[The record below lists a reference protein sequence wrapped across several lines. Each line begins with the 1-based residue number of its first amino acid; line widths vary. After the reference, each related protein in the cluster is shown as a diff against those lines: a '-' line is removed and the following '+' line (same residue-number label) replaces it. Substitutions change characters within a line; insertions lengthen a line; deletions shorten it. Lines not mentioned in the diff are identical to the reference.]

1 MPRVEPVPYDELS
14 GGYRAM
20 IEAGA
25 ESGAFTTPVPL
36 QILAYADH
44 PALPDDGE
52 RHPNFPNSL
61 LPARLL
67 ELLRIRSGQLG
78 GCEPCMG
85 SRKEGSIT
93 DDDVA
98 CLMNPALRPDLSERE
113 RRALAFLDQL
123 SNNHWAIDDDTY
135 RSLHEVFTTA
145 EIMDLGQNCGTMIG
159 YHRFLH
165 TLDAFGE
172 QDPVIKYD
180 PAEVG
185 STWDSLHGR

>member
-1 MPRVEPVPYDELS
+1 VPRVEPVPYEELS
-14 GGYRAM
+14 DQYRTF

-25 ESGAFTTPVPL
+25 DSGAFTTPVPL

-44 PALPDDGE
+44 PPLADDVE

-61 LPARLL
+61 LEPRLL

-85 SRKEGSIT
+85 SRKEGSIS

-98 CLMNPALRPDLSERE
+98 CLMNPALRPDLTPRE
-113 RRALAFLDQL
+113 VLALAFIDQL
-123 SNNHWAIDDDTY
+123 SADHWAIGDETFL
-135 RSLHEVFTTA
+135 SLHEVFTTA
-145 EIMDLGQNCGTMIG
+145 EIMDLGQTVGGMIG

-180 PAEVG
+180 PNEVG
-185 STWDSLHGR
+185 ATWDSLHGS